1 MKICFLNIYLFEKGI
16 LGQVDPLWLLLPRC
30 DLWLKKWFL
39 EGRKPLGCHWY
50 CYKSQILV
58 VHIQRVKSK

>member
-16 LGQVDPLWLLLPRC
+16 LGQVDP
-30 DLWLKKWFL
+30 KKWFL